1 MLIMGTCK
9 NINPIYYSCCN
20 KKHFAIYSVL
30 NTVHCTN
37 IKTYLIGLKILIL
50 KKSGMQFPP
59 TSACI
64 SERTTKLLKTS
75 YSVIGKYERDE
86 MQPSIEAAKKIA
98 KLVDT
103 TVGYLLGETDEEN
116 ILKDPEMLKR
126 LNEIEKMDN
135 EDKGSILKVLD
146 GFIKSVRL
154 KSIAVL

>member
-1 MLIMGTCK
+1 MSTFG
-9 NINPIYYSCCN
+9 
-20 KKHFAIYSVL
+20 KKLRECREA
-30 NTVHCTN
+30 
-37 IKTYLIGLKILIL
+37 KGLSQKEL
-50 KKSGMQFPP
+50 
-59 TSACI
+59 A
-64 SERTTKLLKTS
+64 KLLNTS

-146 GFIKSVRL
+146 GFIKSV
-154 KSIAVL
+154 KFKNIAAL